1 MCPVCLA
8 TAAILAG
15 SATGTGGLT
24 ALVVSTFRKRQP
36 VEHFP
41 ANPNQKEDHDG
52 DEPDRSTSSQDRLAP
67 GMD

>member
-8 TAAILAG
+8 TAAIIAG

-24 ALVVSTFRKRQP
+24 ALVALTFRRGKP
-36 VEHFP
+36 DDKFP
-41 ANPNQKEDHDG
+41 TIPDKEDHYG
-52 DEPDRSTSSQDRLAP
+52 HEPDRGASSEDGLAP